1 MEFILS
7 KDQISNA
14 DEMISLSHLN
24 GCLNPMEDLAED
36 TLWNFNHT
44 GTASHLLYS
53 VAASET
59 VAGAR
64 QKESGARG
72 AGLSW
77 QHDPV
82 RCVPLWKA

>member
-36 TLWNFNHT
+36 TL
-44 GTASHLLYS
+44 
-53 VAASET
+53 
-59 VAGAR
+59 
-64 QKESGARG
+64 
-72 AGLSW
+72 
-77 QHDPV
+77 
-82 RCVPLWKA
+82 